1 MVFRMAISKE
11 QLDQLTPCSALKE
24 LKEGNQRFVEG
35 RPSSVLNSQLMEQT
49 KDGQYPK
56 AIVISCIDS
65 RVPVEQIFDQHI
77 GDIFVARV
85 AGNFINE
92 DILASIEYACVVAGS
107 PLIVV
112 LGHEGCGAIKSACD
126 DVRFGHITKMLQ
138 AISPAVEDAKKTA
151 SEPFNSSN
159 SSFVSSVTQ
168 SNVLLNIQKIIH
180 KSESLNELNSK
191 GKIAICGGIYSIN
204 NGIVNWL

>member
-1 MVFRMAISKE
+1 
-11 QLDQLTPCSALKE
+11 
-24 LKEGNQRFVEG
+24 
-35 RPSSVLNSQLMEQT
+35 
-49 KDGQYPK
+49 
-56 AIVISCIDS
+56 
-65 RVPVEQIFDQHI
+65 
-77 GDIFVARV
+77 
-85 AGNFINE
+85 
-92 DILASIEYACVVAGS
+92 
-107 PLIVV
+107 
-112 LGHEGCGAIKSACD
+112 
-126 DVRFGHITKMLQ
+126 MLQ